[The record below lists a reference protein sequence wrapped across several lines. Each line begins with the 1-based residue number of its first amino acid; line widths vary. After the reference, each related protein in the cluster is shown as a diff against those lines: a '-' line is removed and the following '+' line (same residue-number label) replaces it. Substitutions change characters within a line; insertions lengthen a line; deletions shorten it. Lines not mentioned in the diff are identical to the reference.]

1 MNSEVVSVELYDM
14 CSECLD
20 VISCTIA
27 PAHRRIR
34 VVVCIALHMQVVFH
48 KSHLEKLCR
57 KCKVDAWF
65 ATSAKTGAN
74 VELAIKEVSVLNL
87 TTCTQKVLCLVSVQ
101 LKERRLNTAIPI
113 FVI

>member
-74 VELAIKEVSVLNL
+74 VELAIKEVSGRQ
-87 TTCTQKVLCLVSVQ
+87 CSCLCFVQ
-101 LKERRLNTAIPI
+101 LWKSCETMSMLASA
-113 FVI
+113 